1 MPDVGNPVYASMVES
16 IQEVARAHG
25 LRLML
30 HSTGADAED
39 ELAMVR
45 DLKHR
50 YVDGLILVSLHLTEA
65 HADELRRAAA
75 PVIVIGR
82 PTKGTPVDSVRAYSR
97 KGAAE
102 AVRHLHAAGRRRI
115 AFVNGP
121 PHTAPGS
128 SRRLGY
134 LDGLRS
140 CGIARDDALMRG
152 RRRLHDRAGA
162 HARPPACS
170 SGRSPMRSSARTTC
184 SRSARSRRCA
194 RQGSTSPATSRW
206 SGMDNTTLAE
216 VTWPTLT
223 SVDLGSAE
231 RARLAA
237 ELLLERIE
245 GLADEPRMLGVEPRL
260 VVRASSGASVMSD
273 RPRGR
278 QADLPRG
285 GRSRAGVGLSGRET
299 MLLLIPAL
307 LPIVILS
314 VIPLVRGIY
323 LGFTDAQAGFE
334 ITTNFI
340 GLDNFRAL
348 LEDDLFVKSFKI
360 GLIWS
365 VAVTAIGFCF
375 ALGLALL
382 LSQDLK
388 GRWLARS
395 LALVPWAMPAVVVGI
410 MWKLFF
416 QPQAG
421 ILNEILR
428 RTHIPGETTD
438 WLSSFTWALPAVIL
452 VGVWAGMPQTTVALL
467 AGLQSIQDELH
478 EAAAVDG
485 ATAWQRF
492 RTITLPQLRP
502 VIIAITTLDFIWNFN
517 SFGLVYVL
525 TEGGPA
531 GKTQLPML
539 FAYSQAFEY
548 GQFGYASALG
558 SAMVIV
564 IACVLVFYLWG
575 RLKETR

>member
-1 MPDVGNPVYASMVES
+1 M
-16 IQEVARAHG
+16 
-25 LRLML
+25 
-30 HSTGADAED
+30 
-39 ELAMVR
+39 
-45 DLKHR
+45 
-50 YVDGLILVSLHLTEA
+50 
-65 HADELRRAAA
+65 
-75 PVIVIGR
+75 
-82 PTKGTPVDSVRAYSR
+82 
-97 KGAAE
+97 
-102 AVRHLHAAGRRRI
+102 
-115 AFVNGP
+115 
-121 PHTAPGS
+121 
-128 SRRLGY
+128 
-134 LDGLRS
+134 
-140 CGIARDDALMRG
+140 
-152 RRRLHDRAGA
+152 
-162 HARPPACS
+162 
-170 SGRSPMRSSARTTC
+170 SAI
-184 SRSARSRRCA
+184 
-194 RQGSTSPATSRW
+194 P
-206 SGMDNTTLAE
+206 
-216 VTWPTLT
+216 
-223 SVDLGSAE
+223 
-231 RARLAA
+231 
-237 ELLLERIE
+237 
-245 GLADEPRMLGVEPRL
+245 
-260 VVRASSGASVMSD
+260 
-273 RPRGR
+273 
-278 QADLPRG
+278 DLPRSAYPG
-285 GRSRAGVGLSGRET
+285 SRSRAGAGLSGRET

-307 LPIVILS
+307 LPVVILS
-314 VIPLVRGIY
+314 VIPLARGIY
-323 LGFTDAQAGFE
+323 LGFTDSQAGLGFDPS
-334 ITTNFI
+334 FI

-348 LEDDLFVKSFKI
+348 IHDELFINSFKI

-395 LALVPWAMPAVVVGI
+395 LALVPWAMPSVIVGI

-428 RTHIPGETTD
+428 RLHIPGETTD

-525 TEGGPA
+525 TDGGPA

-539 FAYSQAFEY
+539 FGYSQAFEY

-558 SAMVIV
+558 SAMGVV
-564 IACVLVFYLWG
+564 IAGLLVFYLWG
-575 RLKETR
+575 RMKETR